1 MSREGFRHRIR
12 GKGPVDLKAH
22 RAKKHE
28 SEILSI
34 AKGPVKVAAPTMP
47 IYDAVQMMMKEG
59 FRRLPI
65 ANPGTRHLEGIIT
78 ATDVIDYLGGGKKFE
93 IIQQKY
99 GGNFFKAIN
108 EPVKLIMTQKVVSVR
123 ATAKIDD
130 AIDKMK
136 KSNLGGLP
144 IVDENDRVKGIIT
157 ERDITGLFADRIS
170 GVRVSQLMS
179 QNVVTALP
187 RTTVFECEKTMA
199 TRGFRRLPIVSDGK
213 VLGIITTMD
222 IIRFFGSGEVFKHLR
237 SDTIIQVLNTL
248 ALEIATKSVST
259 IEPEADVGQA
269 AKIMHEKDIGAVPV
283 VKSGKLVGIITER
296 DFFKLIQ

>member
-1 MSREGFRHRIR
+1 
-12 GKGPVDLKAH
+12 
-22 RAKKHE
+22 
-28 SEILSI
+28 
-34 AKGPVKVAAPTMP
+34 
-47 IYDAVQMMMKEG
+47 
-59 FRRLPI
+59 
-65 ANPGTRHLEGIIT
+65 
-78 ATDVIDYLGGGKKFE
+78 
-93 IIQQKY
+93 
-99 GGNFFKAIN
+99 
-108 EPVKLIMTQKVVSVR
+108 MTQKVVSVR

-179 QNVVTALP
+179 QNVVTALL

-248 ALEIATKSVST
+248 ALEIATKSVSK